1 VAYWIT
7 WRPRARRNF
16 LALDPAVRK
25 RVDEAIGNLGK
36 DPRPAGVKALTGMP
50 GTLRVRVGDYRVLY
64 TISDSDQ
71 RIRIIDVRHR
81 SKAYGDR

>member
-1 VAYWIT
+1 
-7 WRPRARRNF
+7 
-16 LALDPAVRK
+16 
-25 RVDEAIGNLGK
+25 
-36 DPRPAGVKALTGMP
+36 MP